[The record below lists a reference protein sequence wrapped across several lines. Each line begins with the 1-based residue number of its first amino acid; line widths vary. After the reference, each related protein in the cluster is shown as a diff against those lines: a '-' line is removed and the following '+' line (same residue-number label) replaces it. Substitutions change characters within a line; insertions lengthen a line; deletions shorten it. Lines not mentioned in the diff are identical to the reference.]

1 MEKIRELI
9 VRFPPD
15 ERAKAEQVIDQQSTM
30 LADRIDQLQ
39 DRQRLLEAKSSL
51 GLIVGE
57 ILHEGAPSANFVAT
71 SSARLKANWNSVL
84 TPGPRSVEVKADFPG
99 RLDLLA
105 QAGVRLRDLFQNLR
119 PLAGGKRG
127 APIAFNVVN
136 AIRRSEEHTSELQSL
151 MRISYAV
158 FCLKKKQ

>member
-15 ERAKAEQVIDQQSTM
+15 ERAKAEQVIDQQSAM

-71 SSARLKANWNSVL
+71 SSARLKANWNSV
-84 TPGPRSVEVKADFPG
+84 
-99 RLDLLA
+99 
-105 QAGVRLRDLFQNLR
+105 
-119 PLAGGKRG
+119 
-127 APIAFNVVN
+127 
-136 AIRRSEEHTSELQSL
+136 RSEERRVGKECVSTCRSRWSP
-151 MRISYAV
+151 YN
-158 FCLKKKQ
+158 

>member
-1 MEKIRELI
+1 MRISDWSSDVCSSDL
-9 VRFPPD
+9 
-15 ERAKAEQVIDQQSTM
+15 RAKAEQVIDQQSAM

-84 TPGPRSVEVKADFPG
+84 TPGPRSVEVTADFPG

-105 QAGVRLRDLFQNLR
+105 QAGVRLRDLFQNLH
-119 PLAGGKRG
+119 PLEGGTRG
-127 APIAFNVVN
+127 APLDFNGVKLGS
-136 AIRRSEEHTSELQSL
+136 A
-151 MRISYAV
+151 A
-158 FCLKKKQ
+158 CG